1 MSQWGI
7 HLWVFIGSALWILG
21 YTQPIAAQV
30 IPDNTLPVGKR
41 SQVSGNPNF
50 QIDGG
55 ARRGGNLFHSFQS
68 FSVPTGGTAYFNNTA
83 DVQNIFSRVT
93 GGSIS
98 NIDGV
103 MRANGTANLFF
114 LNPNGIIFGA
124 GASLNIGG
132 SFVATTANAI
142 GFANGESFSSNATQ
156 PLPSQLLTVN
166 PNALFF
172 NQLTPKPIVNQSTF
186 NNTGLQVSPRQNLLL
201 IGGSV
206 ELDGGHLTSPGSY
219 VELGGIGGVGTVDLS
234 TAHKDWQ
241 LTIPN
246 GVARADVSL
255 SNSAGINVLAG
266 DGGSIAITARN
277 LTLNE
282 ESTLRAGIAE
292 GLGFAGAQAGDIK
305 LDAIETINL
314 ADGSE
319 ISNEVRPGGTG
330 NAGDINIT
338 TGSLSLTDGFDS
350 YTLLFSTT
358 AGQGNA
364 GSVNINARDTIS
376 LGYLSDIRTSVAHN
390 FIFND
395 NDNSLEQEQIGVG
408 NAGNINITTG
418 SLYLNYGSEIAVGTS
433 GQGNAGSVN
442 INARDRVLLDGTFI
456 SNYVSSDGIGNVGG
470 INISTGSLYLTNG
483 ATLYSNTSGHGN
495 LGSVNINARDLVSLD
510 GLDSSVGNIVYTN
523 AVGNASSIN
532 ITTGSL
538 YLTNGGVIA
547 TRTFGRG
554 NAGSV
559 NINARDT
566 VSLNG
571 QSDFDYPSSIYTQV
585 FDRDAIG
592 QGGDVTIS
600 TGSLLL
606 ANGAAVN
613 TANVGGTGNA
623 GRVTIRAR
631 DTVQISGTAPILY
644 DDDNNSGDTVYHS
657 EVVTSVTSGSLGDGG
672 DVSITTG
679 SLSISDQGRIITKSD
694 GQGKAGNI
702 QIHARDAVSFDG
714 AEATSTLES
723 GAVGKGGDIDLTAR
737 SLWVLNGSRLSAA
750 TLGKGNAGNISI
762 ATLDSVN
769 LSGVNSSGDASGL
782 FTSTE
787 PLATGDGG
795 EIRVETRNL
804 QVIQGA
810 VLNAQ
815 SFSSGRG
822 GDITVSADT
831 VDLSGGGQLLTTASS
846 SGHAG
851 DIKINTPDLQ
861 LSGANSGLFAGTTSA
876 ADAGSLTIQPRGNG
890 QSVRVNLQ
898 DGAQISASTSSSGD
912 GGQLTITAPE
922 SITLT
927 GDGSIIAA
935 GTGGSGAGGD
945 LNLQTG
951 TLSIQNQAEVTV
963 SSSGTGNAGSLSVD
977 ANRIYLNNHSSI
989 RADTTGG
996 GGNIFLR
1003 TPLLLLRNG
1012 SAITTNATGENI
1024 PGGNIDIDA
1033 KNGFIIAVPQENSDI
1048 SANSK
1053 DFRGGNVTINAQAIF
1068 GIKPENASTPNSDIT
1083 ATGKNSSDNG
1093 TVQVNT
1099 PDVDPS
1105 KGLVELPV
1113 NFVDRSGLIAQ
1124 GCPANKGNSFTI
1136 TGRGGLPPLPT
1147 QALRTN
1153 QTATVDWVTLNP
1165 QEQKSTSVGENL
1177 HLSRSLGR
1185 KSPQLEVKQIN
1196 PTIVEATS
1204 WVINNSGAVELTASA
1219 PVATQTNTFTSAI
1232 ASGGASLQDAT
1243 RTPITP
1249 CPSQATAIQK

>member
-1 MSQWGI
+1 MSQWRI
-7 HLWVFIGSALWILG
+7 NLWVFIGSALWILG
-21 YTQPIAAQV
+21 CTQPIAAQV
-30 IPDNTLPVGKR
+30 IPDNTLPAGER
-41 SQVSGNPNF
+41 SQVSGNSKF

-55 ARRGGNLFHSFQS
+55 ATRGGNLFHSFQS

-124 GASLNIGG
+124 NASLNIGG

-142 GFANGESFSSNATQ
+142 GFANGELFSSNATQ
-156 PLPSQLLTVN
+156 PLPSQLLSVN
-166 PNALFF
+166 PNAFFF

-186 NNTGLQVSPRQNLLL
+186 NNTGLQVPPRQNLLL

-219 VELGGIGGVGTVDLS
+219 VELGGIGGVGTVGLS
-234 TAHKDWQ
+234 TAYEDWQ
-241 LTIPN
+241 LTIPDD
-246 GVARADVSL
+246 VARADVSL
-255 SNSAGINVLAG
+255 SNSAEINVLAG
-266 DGGSIAITARN
+266 DRGSIAITARN

-282 ESTLRAGIAE
+282 KSTLRAGIAE
-292 GLGFAGAQAGDIK
+292 GLGFTGAQAGDIK
-305 LDAIETINL
+305 LDATETINL

-350 YTLLFSTT
+350 YTYLFSTT

-364 GSVNINARDTIS
+364 GSVNINARDTIY
-376 LGYLSDIRTSVAHN
+376 LGYLSDVSTSVAHN
-390 FIFND
+390 YIFND

-418 SLYLNYGSEIAVGTS
+418 SLYLNYASGVAVSTA
-433 GQGNAGSVN
+433 GQGNAGSIN
-442 INARDRVLLDGTFI
+442 INARDRVLLDGTLVENTVF
-456 SNYVSSDGIGNVGG
+456 SDGIGNVGG
-470 INISTGSLYLTNG
+470 INITTGSLSLTNG
-483 ATLYSNTSGHGN
+483 AILYSDTSGHGN

-510 GLDSSVGNIVYTN
+510 GLGTNVGNIVYTN

-538 YLTNGGVIA
+538 SLTNGGVIA

-571 QSDFDYPSSIYTQV
+571 QSDFDFPSSIYTQV

-606 ANGAAVN
+606 TNGAAVN

-623 GRVTIRAR
+623 GRVTIHAR

-644 DDDNNSGDTVYHS
+644 HDDNNSGDTVYHS
-657 EVVTSVTSGSLGDGG
+657 GVVTSVTSGSQGDGG
-672 DVSITTG
+672 DVSLTTG
-679 SLSISDQGRIITKSD
+679 SLSVSDQGRIITKSD

-714 AEATSTLES
+714 AEATSTLEP

-737 SLWVLNGSRLSAA
+737 SLSLFNGAQLSA
-750 TLGKGNAGNISI
+750 TTSGKGDAGNISI
-762 ATLDSVN
+762 ATLDAIN
-769 LSGVNSSGDASGL
+769 LSGVNSSGDVSGL
-782 FTSTE
+782 FTSTK
-787 PLATGDGG
+787 PLATGNGG

-822 GDITVSADT
+822 GDIIVSADT
-831 VDLSGGGQLLTTASS
+831 VGLSGGGQMLTTTSS
-846 SGHAG
+846 NGHAG

-861 LSGANSGLFAGTTSA
+861 LSGATSGLFAGTTST

-890 QSVRVNLQ
+890 QSVRVNLE

-927 GDGSIIAA
+927 GNGSIIAA
-935 GTGGSGAGGD
+935 GTSGSGQGGN
-945 LNLQTG
+945 LNLQAG
-951 TLSIQNQAEVTV
+951 TLNIQNQAEVTV
-963 SSSGTGNAGSLSVD
+963 SSLGTGNAGSLSVD
-977 ANRIYLNNHSSI
+977 ADRIYLNNQGSI

-1024 PGGNIDIDA
+1024 PGGNITIDA
-1033 KNGFIIAVPQENSDI
+1033 RDGFIIAVPQENSDI
-1048 SANSK
+1048 SANSR
-1053 DFRGGNVTINAQAIF
+1053 DFRGGRVAINAQSIF
-1068 GIKPENASTPNSDIT
+1068 GMQYRSNVQTPQSDIT
-1083 ATGKNSSDNG
+1083 ATGAIPQFDGS
-1093 TVQVNT
+1093 VQVNT

-1105 KGLVELPV
+1105 SGLVQLPAD
-1113 NFVDRSGLIAQ
+1113 FVDRSGLIAQ

-1147 QALRTN
+1147 QALRAN
-1153 QTATVDWVTLNP
+1153 QTATVNWVTLNP
-1165 QEQKSTSVGENL
+1165 QEQRSASVGENS
-1177 HLSRSLGR
+1177 HLRRS
-1185 KSPQLEVKQIN
+1185 KSPKLEVPQIS
-1196 PTIVEATS
+1196 PTIVEATG
-1204 WVINNSGAVELTASA
+1204 WVINKSGTVELTAFT
-1219 PVATQTNTFTSAI
+1219 PIPTHNNTFNSAI
-1232 ASGGASLQDAT
+1232 APTGDL
-1243 RTPITP
+1243 PIVA
-1249 CPSQATAIQK
+1249 CPSQAAAIQK

>member
-1 MSQWGI
+1 MSQWHI
-7 HLWVFIGSALWILG
+7 HLWVFVGSALWILG
-21 YTQPIAAQV
+21 CTQPIAAQV
-30 IPDNTLPVGKR
+30 IPDNTLPVGER

-50 QIDGG
+50 RIDGG

-68 FSVPTGGTAYFNNTA
+68 FSVPTGGTAYFNNAA

-103 MRANGTANLFF
+103 MRANVTANLFL

-124 GASLNIGG
+124 NASLNIGG

-142 GFANGESFSSNATQ
+142 GFANGEFFSSNATQ
-156 PLPSQLLTVN
+156 PLPSQFLSVN

-186 NNTGLQVSPRQNLLL
+186 NNTGLQVPPRQNLWL
-201 IGGSV
+201 IGGLV

-219 VELGGIGGVGTVDLS
+219 VELGGIGGVGTVGLS
-234 TAHKDWQ
+234 TAHEDWQ
-241 LTIPN
+241 LTIPDD
-246 GVARADVSL
+246 VARADVSL

-266 DGGSIAITARN
+266 DRGSIAITARN
-277 LTLNE
+277 LTLNQ

-292 GLGFAGAQAGDIK
+292 GLGFPGAQAGDIK
-305 LDAIETINL
+305 LDATETINL

-338 TGSLSLTDGFDS
+338 TGSFSLTDGFDS

-376 LGYLSDIRTSVAHN
+376 LGYLSDMRTSVAHN

-442 INARDRVLLDGTFI
+442 INARDRVLLDGTLI
-456 SNYVSSDGIGNVGG
+456 DNYVSSDGIGNVGG

-538 YLTNGGVIA
+538 SLTNGGVIA

-623 GRVTIRAR
+623 GRVTIHAR

-644 DDDNNSGDTVYHS
+644 HDDNNSGDTVYHS
-657 EVVTSVTSGSLGDGG
+657 GVVTSVTSGSLGDGG

-679 SLSISDQGRIITKSD
+679 SLSVSDQGRIITKSD

-714 AEATSTLES
+714 AEATSTLEP

-737 SLWVLNGSRLSAA
+737 SLSLFNGAQLSA
-750 TLGKGNAGNISI
+750 TTSGKGDAGNISI
-762 ATLDSVN
+762 ATLDTVN
-769 LSGVNSSGDASGL
+769 LSGVNFSGDASGL
-782 FTSTE
+782 FTSSK
-787 PLATGDGG
+787 PLATGNGG
-795 EIRVETRNL
+795 EIHVETRKL
-804 QVIQGA
+804 QITNGA

-815 SFSSGRG
+815 SFSSGRS
-822 GDITVSADT
+822 GDIIVSADT
-831 VDLSGGGQLLTTASS
+831 VGLSGGGQLLTTTSS
-846 SGHAG
+846 NGHAG
-851 DIKINTPDLQ
+851 DITVNTPDLQ
-861 LSGANSGLFAGTTSA
+861 LSGTTSGLFAGTTSTG
-876 ADAGSLTIQPRGNG
+876 DAGSLTIQPRGNG

-898 DGAQISASTSSSGD
+898 DGAQISTSTSSSGD
-912 GGQLTITAPE
+912 GGRLTITAPE

-963 SSSGTGNAGSLSVD
+963 SSSGTGNAGLLSVD

-996 GGNIFLR
+996 GGNLFLR

-1012 SAITTNATGENI
+1012 SSITTNATGENI
-1024 PGGNIDIDA
+1024 PGGNITINAPD
-1033 KNGFIIAVPQENSDI
+1033 GFIIAVPQENSDI
-1048 SANSK
+1048 SANSR
-1053 DFRGGNVTINAQAIF
+1053 DFRGGQVAINAQSIF
-1068 GIKPENASTPNSDIT
+1068 GMQYRSNVQTPQSDIT
-1083 ATGKNSSDNG
+1083 ATGASPQFNG
-1093 TVQVNT
+1093 SVQVNT

-1105 KGLVELPV
+1105 NGLVELPV

-1124 GCPANKGNSFTI
+1124 GCPANKGNSF
-1136 TGRGGLPPLPT
+1136 
-1147 QALRTN
+1147 
-1153 QTATVDWVTLNP
+1153 
-1165 QEQKSTSVGENL
+1165 
-1177 HLSRSLGR
+1177 
-1185 KSPQLEVKQIN
+1185 
-1196 PTIVEATS
+1196 
-1204 WVINNSGAVELTASA
+1204 
-1219 PVATQTNTFTSAI
+1219 
-1232 ASGGASLQDAT
+1232 
-1243 RTPITP
+1243 
-1249 CPSQATAIQK
+1249 